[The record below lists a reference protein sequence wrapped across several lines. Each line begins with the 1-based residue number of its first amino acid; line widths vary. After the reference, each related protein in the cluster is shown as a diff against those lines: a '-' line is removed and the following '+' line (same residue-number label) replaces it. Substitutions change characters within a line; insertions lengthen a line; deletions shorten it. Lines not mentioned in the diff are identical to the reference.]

1 MAPVTQDTKF
11 IDIFRTFF
19 EGFNLG
25 RLKTLVEFVQAM
37 SSARSVNLV
46 KVAAAMKRGVLPDSA
61 YRRVQR
67 FIHDIRLDPKLLA
80 PFLLRLV
87 GIKAPYTL
95 IMDRT
100 NWEFGKAKINFL
112 MLSVLGNGWSI
123 PVLWILLPKKGN
135 SNEEERIELMN
146 RFMSIFGQ
154 DVIYNLLAD
163 REFIGDTWIKYL
175 IGLTIPFDIRI
186 RANMLV
192 ESKGK
197 LIRVSRLFR
206 KALLNQ
212 PITIHHQVMMG
223 TNLVYLQG
231 QSIINSKTNRREW
244 LITCTYCHPGM
255 SIKRYADRWY
265 IENMFRDMKSN
276 GFQLECTHLTRLER
290 LDTLM
295 SILAIAYTWMI
306 RIGMWV
312 KKVRPRI
319 FKKKKHGRPA
329 KSIFRGGLDEFMHS
343 IHSLNFRMML
353 KWMNFLSCT

>member
-1 MAPVTQDTKF
+1 MAPSTQETKF

-19 EGFNLG
+19 VGFNFA
-25 RLKTLVEFVQAM
+25 RLKTLAELIQAM
-37 SSARSVNLV
+37 SSVRSVNLV
-46 KVAAAMKRGVLPDSA
+46 KVAAGMYNKALPDSS
-61 YRRVQR
+61 YRRIQR

-80 PFLLRLV
+80 TFLLRLAS
-87 GIKAPYTL
+87 IKAPYTL

-123 PVLWILLPKKGN
+123 PLLWMLLPKKGN

-146 RFMSIFGQ
+146 RFIAIFGKG
-154 DVIYNLLAD
+154 VIYNLLAD
-163 REFIGDTWIKYL
+163 REFIGDTWIGYL
-175 IGLTIPFDIRI
+175 IDTIIPFDIRI
-186 RANMLV
+186 RANMKV
-192 ESKGK
+192 NFKGK
-197 LIRVSRLFR
+197 IIRVSRLFR

-212 PITIHHQVMMG
+212 PMTIHHQVMMG
-223 TNLVYLQG
+223 SNQVYLQG
-231 QSIINSKTNRREW
+231 QSIINSKTNRSEW
-244 LITCTYCHPGM
+244 LIVCTYCHPGM
-255 SIKRYADRWY
+255 SIKRYACRWY
-265 IENMFRDMKSN
+265 IENMFKDMKSN
-276 GFQLECTHLTRLER
+276 GFQLECTHLTRRER

-329 KSIFRGGLDEFMHS
+329 KSIFRGGLDEFMPS
-343 IHSLNFRMML
+343 IHSMNFRMMR
-353 KWMNFLSCT
+353 